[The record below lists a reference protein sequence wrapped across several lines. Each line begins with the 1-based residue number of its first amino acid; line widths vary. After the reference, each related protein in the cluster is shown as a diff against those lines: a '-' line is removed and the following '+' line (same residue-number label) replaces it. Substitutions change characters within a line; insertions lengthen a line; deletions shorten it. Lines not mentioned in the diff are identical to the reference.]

1 MQDIV
6 LLPKNI
12 AMPQQHQQ
20 EPIAIVGFACRLPG
34 GNNSPQKLWDFLE
47 RGDVASSAV
56 PKTRF
61 NFEGH
66 FDGSHKPKTMRQAGG
81 MFLGDIDPADF
92 DAGFFEVG
100 GAEAV
105 AMDPNQ
111 RQMLEVVFEG
121 LENAGIPMET
131 LDNQPVGCFVGSYA
145 ADYADMQNRDPEDRP
160 ANNALGV
167 GRAILSN
174 RLSHFLNIKGPSV
187 TLDTACSGSLQG
199 LDLACRYLQ
208 SRDID
213 AALVATSNLYMS
225 PEHLIDAG
233 SVGSAHS
240 VRLSSQSAFS
250 LHTILRAVK
259 HSYSRLV
266 LWS

>member
-1 MQDIV
+1 MAGVQH
-6 LLPKNI
+6 
-12 AMPQQHQQ
+12 HQQ
-20 EPIAIVGFACRLPG
+20 EPVAIVGFACRLPG

-47 RGDVASSAV
+47 RGEVASSAV
-56 PKTRF
+56 PKSRF

-81 MFLGDIDPADF
+81 MFLSDTDPADF

-121 LENAGIPMET
+121 LENAGIPLEK

-213 AALVATSNLYMS
+213 AAIVATSNLYMS

-240 VRLSSQSAFS
+240 VRLMYPGHIVLISISYPELCPTSSLFPLVPLRSFS
-250 LHTILRAVK
+250 
-259 HSYSRLV
+259 SEQG
-266 LWS
+266 